1 MNTKSFLLSFA
12 ILVAATICSF
22 SQYTPKG
29 MSYQAVARDEKGFEL
44 KNKELEVRI
53 SIIPVDP
60 NGASEYTESHNVIT
74 DKYGLFSLII
84 GQGSYISGTA
94 SDF

>member
-44 KNKELEVRI
+44 KNKDLEYQLYLLTQTVLLNIPNRI
-53 SIIPVDP
+53 MLLPTNMAYLV
-60 NGASEYTESHNVIT
+60 
-74 DKYGLFSLII
+74 
-84 GQGSYISGTA
+84 
-94 SDF
+94 